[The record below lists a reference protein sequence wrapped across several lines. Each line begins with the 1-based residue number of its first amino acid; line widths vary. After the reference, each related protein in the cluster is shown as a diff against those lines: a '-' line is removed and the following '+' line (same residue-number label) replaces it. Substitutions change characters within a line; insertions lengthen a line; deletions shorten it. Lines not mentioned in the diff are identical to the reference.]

1 MSPIDSYPLRSG
13 KKSSEEKKR
22 KMEKKKPPPC
32 DESATPS
39 SESTTRSM
47 SEMLRQFRL
56 INDRASCFETII
68 SASFNQFGTKI
79 KDDVVGNKLVDKIKQ
94 N

>member
-1 MSPIDSYPLRSG
+1 MSPTDSYPLRSG

-22 KMEKKKPPPC
+22 QMEKNKPPS
-32 DESATPS
+32 DESTNPPP
-39 SESTTRSM
+39 ESTSM
-47 SEMLRQFRL
+47 SMIEMLRQFRL

-68 SASFNQFGTKI
+68 SARFNQFGTTI
-79 KDDVVGNKLVDKIKQ
+79 KDNVVGNKLVDKIKQ